1 MAIPLGAAAVGGSL
15 ISGALDQMFSSF
27 GAGRNW
33 NYRKKEMELQQQY
46 NERNMY
52 LQYGYQRDMFDYQA
66 NYNSPVNSVARWR
79 AAGIAPEAVYGSSPG
94 GAGVGGF
101 SGSISSSNPSAGGD
115 YNGSGRS
122 PVMSPSEAVRL
133 RNETNVADAEVQL
146 KKAQA
151 REANSRATGQDNTN
165 SIFDLFKRAQ
175 ELANDNAELE
185 KRIKAIEEK
194 YAEAN
199 AVKDLEIKDSILR
212 ETDERISNLMSDRL
226 YKEKATEKLKSDMD
240 LIKAQIAT
248 ESSKQHNLDADT
260 DYKKSLKQTEDDL
273 REVRKKL
280 TESERNKI
288 IQDIR
293 NSKALTAKEIE
304 QFAQWLNGNYPT
316 SSIAGVADKLARK
329 WQIRGSSIDDAE
341 TIRQNLLDYLRGFK
355 D

>member
-1 MAIPLGAAAVGGSL
+1 MYIQNGIAYAGEPVSDIEVSAVRYLGDYVFLITFSTGETRVFDATNLFDMPVFGPLKNEETLADVSL
-15 ISGALDQMFSSF
+15 DHGVMTWLD
-27 GAGRNW
+27 G
-33 NYRKKEMELQQQY
+33 
-46 NERNMY
+46 
-52 LQYGYQRDMFDYQA
+52 DID
-66 NYNSPVNSVARWR
+66 
-79 AAGIAPEAVYGSSPG
+79 IAPEAVYGSSPG
-94 GAGVGGF
+94 GAGIGGF

-133 RNETNVADAEVQL
+133 RNETNVADAEVEL

-248 ESSKQHNLDADT
+248 ESSKQHSLDADT
-260 DYKKSLKQTEDDL
+260 DYKRSLTETENAL
-273 REVRKKL
+273 REVRKQL
-280 TESERNKI
+280 TESERSKI
-288 IQDIR
+288 LQDIR

-304 QFAQWLNGNYPT
+304 QFAQWLNGNYPA
-316 SSIAGVADKLARK
+316 SSIGGIADKLARK
-329 WQIRGSSIDDAE
+329 FQIHGSSIDEAE
-341 TIRQNLLDYLRGFK
+341 TIRQGLLDYLRGFK